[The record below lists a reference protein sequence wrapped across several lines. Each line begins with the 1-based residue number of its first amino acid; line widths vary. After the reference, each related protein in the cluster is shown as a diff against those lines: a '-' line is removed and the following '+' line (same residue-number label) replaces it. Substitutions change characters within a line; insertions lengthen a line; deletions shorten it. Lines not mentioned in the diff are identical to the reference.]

1 MTTRE
6 EWLALAEKCA
16 EAEGPSFGLDLDI
29 GLAAGVSTSLALPYT
44 ASLDAVTGLI
54 AQALPGWHWEAGADR
69 SAMMRAPDTPPR
81 RTLAIDDI
89 CIWKSASPALAL
101 CEAFCRAMAEKAGAP
116 GRD

>member
-6 EWLALAEKCA
+6 EWLALAERCA
-16 EAEGPSFGLDLDI
+16 KAEGPCIGLDLDI
-29 GLAAGVSTSLALPYT
+29 GDAAGVS
-44 ASLDAVTGLI
+44 ASLYTSSLDEITELI
-54 AQALPGWHWEAGADR
+54 AQKLPGWHWEAGADR

-101 CEAFCRAMAEKAGAP
+101 CEAFCRAMAEKIGAP